1 MPSLLIRNISKLLL
15 AHDSP
20 LGFRHGHQMA
30 DIPSIDDAYLLIED
44 GKISEFGPSFNCPAL
59 DIKTLDAQSGMV
71 MPAFVD
77 CHTHLVFAD
86 WRSSEFVDRIKGLSY
101 LEIAARGGG
110 ILNSAQKLRLMPEE
124 ELYNR
129 SRYLLNEVIRSG
141 TAAIEIKSGYGLDPE
156 SEFKMLRVIRRLKES
171 AAIPV
176 RSTFLGAHA
185 FPKEFKE
192 NHQGYIGQIID
203 VMLPHIAAEGLA
215 DYFDVFCEKGFYS
228 LEETD
233 QLLTAADSYGLRA
246 RIHTNQFSHSGG
258 IGLAIRH
265 NALSVDHLEV
275 CDEEEIEQLSNSDTH
290 PVLLPGASFFMNEPY
305 QPARKMI
312 DAGLGVILASDFN
325 PGTCPSFNLSF
336 IWSLACVKMKMLPE
350 EALTALTINPAI
362 SLGLDKQCGSIC
374 KGKTANL
381 IISKPSDEL
390 HRLPYTF
397 GHSWISQVLVNGQ
410 ADF

>member
-1 MPSLLIRNISKLLL
+1 
-15 AHDSP
+15 
-20 LGFRHGHQMA
+20 
-30 DIPSIDDAYLLIED
+30 
-44 GKISEFGPSFNCPAL
+44 
-59 DIKTLDAQSGMV
+59 
-71 MPAFVD
+71 
-77 CHTHLVFAD
+77 
-86 WRSSEFVDRIKGLSY
+86 
-101 LEIAARGGG
+101 
-110 ILNSAQKLRLMPEE
+110 
-124 ELYNR
+124 
-129 SRYLLNEVIRSG
+129 
-141 TAAIEIKSGYGLDPE
+141 
-156 SEFKMLRVIRRLKES
+156 
-171 AAIPV
+171 
-176 RSTFLGAHA
+176 
-185 FPKEFKE
+185 
-192 NHQGYIGQIID
+192 
-203 VMLPHIAAEGLA
+203 MLPHIAAEGLA